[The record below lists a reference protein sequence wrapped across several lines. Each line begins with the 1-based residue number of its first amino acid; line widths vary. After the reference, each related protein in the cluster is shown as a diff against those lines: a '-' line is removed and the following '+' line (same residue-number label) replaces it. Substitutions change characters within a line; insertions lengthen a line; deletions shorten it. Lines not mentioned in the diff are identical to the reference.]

1 MRTHPLAY
9 GRELFERLGEP
20 WPDPR
25 TRLTKGR
32 PPSDRWF
39 AEIDSKTDQRRH
51 RGGPKPWDPDE
62 LTRALASPFHPD
74 ELERRRIYEHPNGE
88 DPDPAA

>member
-51 RGGPKPWDPDE
+51 HGGPKPWDPDE
-62 LTRALASPFHPD
+62 LARALASPFTPA
-74 ELERRRIYEHPNGE
+74 ELAQRRIYEHPNGE
-88 DPDPAA
+88 DPER